1 MSAATHQDKCGFG
14 DKESESTQNMRQVAV
29 ESNCS
34 NQPMKFLY
42 NSRRN
47 ENYDEY
53 ILLYDAEKSGAT
65 GVNSEN
71 RESYHNRKRNQKP
84 IRLNAVIIGEPMLIS
99 DDEDDCDDYRS
110 QDTHSQIC
118 NGMREFT

>member
-1 MSAATHQDKCGFG
+1 MSAAAHQDKCVFG
-14 DKESESTQNMRQVAV
+14 DEQSENTRNTRQFAV

-47 ENYDEY
+47 ENYDKY
-53 ILLYDAEKSGAT
+53 MLLYENKKTCAT

-71 RESYHNRKRNQKP
+71 IKCNHNRKRNQNP
-84 IRLNAVIIGEPMLIS
+84 IRLNAVVIGEPMIIS
-99 DDEDDCDDYRS
+99 DDEDNCNDNRS
-110 QDTHSQIC
+110 QNTHSQIG
-118 NGMREFT
+118 NGMRAIT